1 MKSKFALSFG
11 ISLIFIGGIN
21 FFLDTNNVILFGISL
36 SAFIFSI
43 ISILFATEIYEE
55 KYEFLYI
62 IPFVVM
68 LSFLCYGTELM
79 KIDFFNKIINSRLTS
94 ALTFISFGISFASEY
109 ITEKNFK
116 LFEKIKHQTIA
127 VEILEYTRLLQDAL
141 IEHLNEAC
149 EKKIVRD
156 EVSKKFINKVE
167 QLYSEKSK
175 ESSIIHELLSMKK
188 DEYTIDDIKKV
199 YVKNTEILQVKPL
212 TDECGNE
219 EE

>member
-1 MKSKFALSFG
+1 M
-11 ISLIFIGGIN
+11 
-21 FFLDTNNVILFGISL
+21 
-36 SAFIFSI
+36 
-43 ISILFATEIYEE
+43 
-55 KYEFLYI
+55 
-62 IPFVVM
+62 
-68 LSFLCYGTELM
+68 
-79 KIDFFNKIINSRLTS
+79 TS